1 MATSAYLERMNEL
14 NSQRVRNN
22 ARELEASGVPINR
35 PKDRNVQSPSG
46 VPTGQSPMPQEQ
58 GEDESYKNSHFYN
71 AFDSF
76 KQNDPHFGGVIDELT
91 KLATGLREQ
100 VNQGY
105 MPPQIARQRLTQF
118 VGDTMAHFQR
128 EEPRLQ
134 EEQKQNQMAQLL
146 GAMSGQVDQQKQAEL
161 SQQANAPTPPEGI
174 SQQQALQQEQ
184 AGQQLQGGNQ

>member
-35 PKDRNVQSPSG
+35 PKDRNIQPPSG
-46 VPTGQSPMPQEQ
+46 IPTGESPIPNHE

-100 VNQGY
+100 VSQGY

-118 VGDTMAHFQR
+118 VGDTMSHYQR
-128 EEPRLQ
+128 EEPNLKKEDDQRR
-134 EEQKQNQMAQLL
+134 MASLL
-146 GAMSGQVDQQKQAEL
+146 GAMSIQANQQNQSEL
-161 SQQANAPTPPEGI
+161 EQQANAPTPPEGI
-174 SQQQALQQEQ
+174 SQADALKQEQ
-184 AGQQLQGGNQ
+184 ASKQLQGGM